1 MEIKQAKLVDGT
13 IINGVAGEY
22 IFDTISTT
30 NDYYEKKL
38 LENYLPFI
46 KEARVIL
53 DIGANIGNHSMFW
66 AKKCDTVEIHSF
78 EANPEVFEI
87 LKNNKITNGYENV
100 SVYNYA
106 IGSCSG
112 YAKIKSIDESNLGA
126 TEFETCEDG
135 EFQIEMID
143 IDSWVKER
151 NFEYIDF
158 IKIDVEGFEG
168 NVVAGMHETIHKY
181 KPIVWIELWPQ
192 NASDILDFLTE
203 ESYCCIKI
211 DAMNLLFVAKE
222 KVKEC
227 DIIQEKD
234 LLLTMLHY
242 VERTNLYYKNYNTAK
257 KWHENALNKVATL
270 EKQVQKENERIEEIT
285 KKLEEEKKI
294 YCETLESEKKHH
306 LKEQEVYRDCISNL
320 KKEIQKNEELLRELE
335 TYEIMTKKERSQ
347 LEYEANRYRK
357 IRNSIVGKMLAK
369 IYKIFKK
376 IIK

>member
-1 MEIKQAKLVDGT
+1 MEIRQAKLVDGT
-13 IINGVAGEY
+13 VISGVEGEY

-46 KEARVIL
+46 KDARVIL

-66 AKKCDTVEIHSF
+66 AKKCEDAEIHSF
-78 EANPEVFEI
+78 EANPEVFDI
-87 LKNNKITNGYENV
+87 LKNNKISNGYEKV

-106 IGSCSG
+106 IGNCSG

-151 NFEYIDF
+151 DFEYIDF

-192 NASDILDFLTE
+192 NASDILEFLTE
-203 ESYCCIKI
+203 EGYGCAKI
-211 DAMNLLFVAKE
+211 DAMNLLFVAKD
-222 KVKEC
+222 KVKES
-227 DIIQEKD
+227 DMIQEKE

-257 KWHENALNKVATL
+257 KWHENALNKVEQRDDKIQGL
-270 EKQVQKENERIEEIT
+270 T
-285 KKLEEEKKI
+285 KKLEEEKKR
-294 YCETLESEKKHH
+294 YKEEKKRY
-306 LKEQEVYRDCISNL
+306 KEEIEVYRECVLTL
-320 KKEIQKNEELLRELE
+320 KAEIQKNEELLRELE

-347 LEYEANRYRK
+347 LEFEANRYRK
-357 IRNSIVGKMLAK
+357 IRYSFVGKVLAK
-369 IYKIFKK
+369 VYKFFKK